1 MCTAA
6 TYTAGDHYF
15 GRNLDLELSYGE
27 KVTITPR
34 NFPLTFRKM
43 PTLEHHYARIGMATT
58 VDNYSRGLGTRGLPG
73 GMDSMSRFV
82 KVAFTKLN
90 APKGETENENVGNF
104 FHILH
109 SVEQQ
114 KNLDGVENNQFEFT
128 IYSSCV
134 NADRGIYYYTTYDN
148 NQINAVDMHKVDLD
162 GRELIDY
169 DLANEQNINW
179 QN

>member
-1 MCTAA
+1 
-6 TYTAGDHYF
+6 
-15 GRNLDLELSYGE
+15 
-27 KVTITPR
+27 
-34 NFPLTFRKM
+34 
-43 PTLEHHYARIGMATT
+43 
-58 VDNYSRGLGTRGLPG
+58 
-73 GMDSMSRFV
+73 MSHFV